1 MVGNTHHIRGNTLQK
16 KMIIQLLTGIFATA
30 AVATGF
36 LVITAKNPIIS
47 VFYLVLTFVN
57 ASILLL
63 IQGVEFL
70 SLLLIIVYVGA
81 IAILFLFVVMML
93 NIKRVELVGNATRYV
108 PVGFIIGL
116 VFMNIIIN
124 KVPVG
129 NWGGS
134 FHVTGTQMATGQIAD
149 LHLITNTNIQA
160 LGDILYTH
168 YSIYFIMSGIILLIA
183 MIGAIILTISHEE
196 EIKRQDIFSQI
207 ATEFDKTVIL
217 KK

>member
-1 MVGNTHHIRGNTLQK
+1 
-16 KMIIQLLTGIFATA
+16 
-30 AVATGF
+30 
-36 LVITAKNPIIS
+36 
-47 VFYLVLTFVN
+47 
-57 ASILLL
+57 
-63 IQGVEFL
+63 
-70 SLLLIIVYVGA
+70 
-81 IAILFLFVVMML
+81 ML

-108 PVGFIIGL
+108 PVGFLIGL

-129 NWGGS
+129 NWGDIFAQKDNTNTDLWVNIS
-134 FHVTGTQMATGQIAD
+134 E

>member
-1 MVGNTHHIRGNTLQK
+1 
-16 KMIIQLLTGIFATA
+16 MIIQLLTGIFAIGSIT
-30 AVATGF
+30 TGF

-93 NIKRVELVGNATRYV
+93 NIKRVELAGNTVRYV
-108 PVGFIIGL
+108 PVGFLIGL
-116 VFMNIIIN
+116 VFLSILKDKVGGDIALDATPFNYFSDFTLEVLNI
-124 KVPVG
+124 
-129 NWGGS
+129 S
-134 FHVTGTQMATGQIAD
+134 
-149 LHLITNTNIQA
+149 TNTNIQA

-168 YSIYFIMSGIILLIA
+168 YSLYFIMSGIILLIA

-207 ATEFDKTVIL
+207 ATEFDKTVVL

>member
-1 MVGNTHHIRGNTLQK
+1 
-16 KMIIQLLTGIFATA
+16 MIIQLLTGIFATA

-93 NIKRVELVGNATRYV
+93 NIKRVELVENATRYV

-116 VFMNIIIN
+116 VFMNII
-124 KVPVG
+124 KDKFPVG
-129 NWGGS
+129 NLPAS
-134 FHVTGTQMATGQIAD
+134 EGTTFSAIEIQLA
-149 LHLITNTNIQA
+149 TNTNIQA

-207 ATEFDKTVIL
+207 ATEFDKTIIL

>member
-1 MVGNTHHIRGNTLQK
+1 MIRGFESLRPLERTK
-16 KMIIQLLTGIFATA
+16 KKKKKEKMIVQLLTGVFAIGA
-30 AVATGF
+30 IVTGF

-93 NIKRVELVGNATRYV
+93 NIKRVEIVGNATRYV

-116 VFMNIIIN
+116 IFLSIIKDKVLILNGPMGQWGAKYTEINLTTNSNIE
-124 KVPVG
+124 V
-129 NWGGS
+129 
-134 FHVTGTQMATGQIAD
+134 
-149 LHLITNTNIQA
+149 
-160 LGDILYTH
+160 LGDILYTE
-168 YSIYFIMSGIILLIA
+168 YAAYFLMSGVVLLIA

>member
-1 MVGNTHHIRGNTLQK
+1 
-16 KMIIQLLTGIFATA
+16 MIIQLLTGIFATA

-93 NIKRVELVGNATRYV
+93 NIKRVELVENATRYV

-116 VFMNIIIN
+116 VFMNII
-124 KVPVG
+124 KDKFPVG
-129 NWGGS
+129 AHEES
-134 FHVTGTQMATGQIAD
+134 ITGTTFSAIEI
-149 LHLITNTNIQA
+149 HLATNTNIQA

-168 YSIYFIMSGIILLIA
+168 YSVYFIMSGIILLIA

-207 ATEFDKTVIL
+207 ATEFDKTIIL
-217 KK
+217 RK

>member
-1 MVGNTHHIRGNTLQK
+1 
-16 KMIIQLLTGIFATA
+16 MIIQLLTGIFASA

-57 ASILLL
+57 ASVLLL

-93 NIKRVELVGNATRYV
+93 NIKRVELWGNATRYV

-116 VFMNIIIN
+116 IFLSIIKD
-124 KVPVG
+124 KVLPLFG
-129 NWGGS
+129 ASSGG
-134 FHVTGTQMATGQIAD
+134 TGGATAHAET
-149 LHLITNTNIQA
+149 HLASNTNIQA
-160 LGDILYTH
+160 LGDILYSH
-168 YSIYFIMSGIILLIA
+168 YSIYFLMSGVVLLIA

-207 ATEFDKTVIL
+207 ATEFDKTIL
-217 KK
+217 RGRS

>member
-1 MVGNTHHIRGNTLQK
+1 
-16 KMIIQLLTGIFATA
+16 MIIQLLTGIFATA

-93 NIKRVELVGNATRYV
+93 NIKRVELVENATRYV

-116 VFMNIIIN
+116 VFMHIIKDMFPKAN
-124 KVPVG
+124 APA
-129 NWGGS
+129 S
-134 FHVTGTQMATGQIAD
+134 EGTTFSAIEIQLA
-149 LHLITNTNIQA
+149 TNTNIQA

-207 ATEFDKTVIL
+207 ATEFDKTIIL

>member
-1 MVGNTHHIRGNTLQK
+1 
-16 KMIIQLLTGIFATA
+16 MIVQLLTGIFAIGA
-30 AVATGF
+30 IATGF

-116 VFMNIIIN
+116 IFLSIIKE
-124 KVPVG
+124 KVLILDIATAE
-129 NWGGS
+129 
-134 FHVTGTQMATGQIAD
+134 FGTTITE
-149 LHLITNTNIQA
+149 LHLTTNTNIVA

-168 YSIYFIMSGIILLIA
+168 YSAYFIMSGVILLIA

-196 EIKRQDIFSQI
+196 VIKRQDIFSQI
-207 ATEFDKTVIL
+207 ATEFDKTIKTSPL
-217 KK
+217 GAI